1 MFLDVRVSGGQV
13 KVTPRGKIYVDE
25 ATIIREK
32 LFPYMVKGCKQ
43 FVFNLSEV
51 DYIDSSGLGVLVALQ
66 KRAHLNGGG
75 VVILGLQGDVKALFE
90 LTRLTNVFEIQP

>member
-1 MFLDVRVSGGQV
+1 MFLDVRVFDGQV

-32 LFPYMVKGCKQ
+32 LFPYMDKGCKQ

>member
-1 MFLDVRVSGGQV
+1 MFLDVRVFDRQV
-13 KVTPRGKIYVDE
+13 KITLRGKIYVDE

-32 LFPYMVKGCKQ
+32 LFPYMDKGYKQ
-43 FVFNLSEV
+43 FVFNLCDV

-66 KRAHLNGGG
+66 KRAHLHGGG
-75 VVILGLQGDVKALFE
+75 VVIQGLKGDVKEQFE

>member
-13 KVTPRGKIYVDE
+13 NITLRGKIYVDE

-32 LFPYMVKGCKQ
+32 LFPYLDRGCKQ
-43 FVFNLSEV
+43 FVFNLRDV

-66 KRAHLNGGG
+66 KRAHSNGGE
-75 VVILGLQGDVKALFE
+75 VVIKGLQGDVKELFE